1 MAGLN
6 WTAFQFVTG
15 AIICDLPGL
24 ELASGPMQRSIGQME
39 STNLN
44 LNLDAITAPEWMA
57 ATEKGSAGIVAWS
70 GDPASPVI
78 KWGGVVTQRV
88 RDPFSPSVQ
97 LALSTPE
104 AHLASVQ
111 VGSLATTDNQDTL
124 VADLMGFAT
133 GTNMPPW
140 VLTHVT
146 PSTQQQTV
154 TYTAGQSNV
163 SVLSALQTL
172 SAYYGGPEW
181 FTGWQWNVA
190 AGTIVPTFTY
200 GSRIGRV
207 ADPVLG
213 PSVVF
218 EANDMQAGS
227 SFTEDYSAGYGANQ
241 VTMMGTASG
250 SVGSTSATA
259 TAASLAGRPLWN
271 MTYTPSVATTDAT
284 ALGQFAYAAVTQLAA
299 GSQTVKLV
307 VSKDLPGKR
316 VGADWDLGDD
326 IGYIFTGP
334 AFPRPISK
342 TARCVGY
349 AVDLT
354 TATPMLQGVVLP

>member
-1 MAGLN
+1 
-6 WTAFQFVTG
+6 
-15 AIICDLPGL
+15 
-24 ELASGPMQRSIGQME
+24 MQRSIGQLE
-39 STNLN
+39 STNLT
-44 LNLDAITAPEWMA
+44 LNLDASTAPEWPA
-57 ATEKGSAGIVAWS
+57 ATEKGSAAIVAWS

-88 RDPFSPSVQ
+88 REPFSPTVQ
-97 LALSTPE
+97 LALSTAE
-104 AHLASVQ
+104 EHLSSCP
-111 VGSLATTDNQDTL
+111 VGTLTTTDNQDTL

-133 GTNMPPW
+133 GANMPPW
-140 VLTHVT
+140 VLNHVT

-154 TYTAGQSNV
+154 TYVAGQSNV
-163 SVLSALQTL
+163 SVLAALQSL

-200 GSRIGRV
+200 GSRIGQA

-241 VTMMGTASG
+241 VTVMGAASG
-250 SVGSTSATA
+250 SSGSTSASA
-259 TAASLAGRPLWN
+259 TAPNLAGRPLWN
-271 MTYTPSVATTDAT
+271 LTYTPSVTTTDAT

-299 GSQTVKLV
+299 GSQTAKLV
-307 VSKDLPGKR
+307 VSKDLTGKQ
-316 VGADWDLGDD
+316 VGADWGLGDD
-326 IGYIFTGP
+326 IGYTFSGP
-334 AFPRPISK
+334 AFPQPISK
-342 TARCVGY
+342 TARCMGY

-354 TATPMLQGVVLP
+354 TVTPMLQGVVLP